1 MKIWKYWETEFV
13 NELTESGLFTGIDS
27 DLMLNKPEVRLS
39 INRDLAADLGVTIE
53 DLGRTLESML
63 GGRLV
68 SRFRKENYQYEVIV
82 QLISDSRSNPNDINS
97 INIKTAKGELVP
109 LASLVKL
116 EETVGPRELN
126 HFSQR
131 RAVKISA
138 GLVEDVSIDEGLS
151 KIIKIAKD
159 TLPENAQLDF
169 DGQSRE
175 YFEAKDTLTFVF
187 VLAVIFIFL
196 VLAAQFESFFQP
208 VSILMTV
215 PLALTG
221 ATCVIWIVGGS
232 INVYSQI
239 GLIAL
244 IGLITKHGILI
255 VEFANKC
262 LAKGMTIESA
272 TIEAAKLRFRPIIMT
287 TASTIFGAM
296 PLALASGPGAEAR
309 EQIGWVIVGG
319 MGLGTLLTLFVLP
332 SIFIWVNKCVMWFSI
347 RKQLD

>member
-1 MKIWKYWETEFV
+1 MRIF
-13 NELTESGLFTGIDS
+13 
-27 DLMLNKPEVRLS
+27 LS
-39 INRDLAADLGVTIE
+39 A
-53 DLGRTLESML
+53 
-63 GGRLV
+63 
-68 SRFRKENYQYEVIV
+68 
-82 QLISDSRSNPNDINS
+82 
-97 INIKTAKGELVP
+97 
-109 LASLVKL
+109 
-116 EETVGPRELN
+116 
-126 HFSQR
+126 
-131 RAVKISA
+131 
-138 GLVEDVSIDEGLS
+138 VSIKNPYDS
-151 KIIKIAKD
+151 WRSPWSFKK
-159 TLPENAQLDF
+159 
-169 DGQSRE
+169 
-175 YFEAKDTLTFVF
+175 
-187 VLAVIFIFL
+187 AVIFIFL

-208 VSILMTV
+208 FSILMTV